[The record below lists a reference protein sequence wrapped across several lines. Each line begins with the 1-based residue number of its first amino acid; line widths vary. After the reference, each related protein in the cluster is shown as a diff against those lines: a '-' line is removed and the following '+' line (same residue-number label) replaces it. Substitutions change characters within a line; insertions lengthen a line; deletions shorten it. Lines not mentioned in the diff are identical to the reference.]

1 MSAVWSDSLRRKPL
15 LLCPNPQAW
24 VCLCTICARPDV
36 PDPGTYAAAVTLED
50 DLRTL
55 AEGVRARL
63 PALTQT
69 IARRL
74 REEVPEYYNQD
85 DPLLGAA
92 ESDAIAASLRDIL
105 DGLAEGRTPPEQASD
120 SILREARL
128 AAQADVD
135 LHALLRTSRVGQA
148 ATWDCLLEVADELLP
163 EAERRL
169 PVLRRASQ
177 YHFAWNDRVAAS
189 IIDAYQKERNAFY
202 FHGRDR
208 KRRAMVRD
216 LLAGIPIDDAALGY
230 SVRGRHLGV
239 VAWGDAPEAA
249 VKQLATALGWQSLT
263 VSGTGGT
270 VLGWI
275 GRPAGKAAGDDD
287 LSRLELPTHTQLACG
302 EYANDMDGMRLSHR
316 QAWQAYRVARIKG
329 TPITWYR
336 KVALEAL
343 VLRDL
348 PAVRNFVRQELGPLY
363 GSAERAVVLRE
374 TLRAYF
380 ASGQN
385 AASTAAVIGVH
396 ERTVAYR
403 LRSVEKWL
411 DTSINAVRDELSV
424 ALRLSDLLQDDTGER
439 DLTPYEDG
447 SLDASPL

>member
-1 MSAVWSDSLRRKPL
+1 M
-15 LLCPNPQAW
+15 
-24 VCLCTICARPDV
+24 
-36 PDPGTYAAAVTLED
+36 TLED

-55 AEGVRARL
+55 AQGVSARL
-63 PALTQT
+63 PALTET
-69 IARRL
+69 IVRRL
-74 REEVPEYYNQD
+74 REEVPEYYKRD
-85 DPLLGAA
+85 DPLLGVAG
-92 ESDAIAASLRDIL
+92 EDAIAASLRDIL
-105 DGLAEGRTPPEQASD
+105 DGLAQGRTPPEQASD

-163 EAERRL
+163 DAGQRL
-169 PVLRRASQ
+169 PVLRHASQ

-189 IIDAYQKERNAFY
+189 IIDAYQKERSAFF

-216 LLAGIPIDDAALGY
+216 LLAGIPVDEAALGY
-230 SVRGRHLGV
+230 SLRGRHLGIV
-239 VAWGDAPEAA
+239 VWGDAPEAA
-249 VKQLATALGWQSLT
+249 LKQLTSALGWQSLT
-263 VSGTGGT
+263 VTGTGGT

-275 GRPAGKAAGDDD
+275 GRPAGKASGDDD
-287 LSRLELPTHTQLACG
+287 LSRLSLPSGTHLACG
-302 EYANDMDGMRLSHR
+302 EYANDVEGMRLTHR
-316 QAWQAYRVARIKG
+316 QAWQAYRVARIKAQ
-329 TPITWYR
+329 PITWYR

-348 PAVRNFVRQELGPLY
+348 PAVRTFVRQELGPLY
-363 GSAERAVVLRE
+363 GTAERAVVLRE

-403 LRSVEKWL
+403 LKSVEKWL
-411 DTSINAVRDELSV
+411 GTSITAVRDELSV
-424 ALRLSDLLQDDTGER
+424 ALRLSDLLNDENGER
-439 DLTPYEDG
+439 NLTATEEEA
-447 SLDASPL
+447 LDSAPL